1 MGDDLKKWLVGRIHD
16 FVRDSPEN
24 RFRGGF
30 DEKAFD
36 DVLVGFASGSD
47 AIFESYKE
55 LVGEDHWTPAEIFGI
70 TFPESPVKAEQLT
83 VISWILPQ
91 REATKADNRQETTY
105 PGPRWV
111 QARFAGEDFNDAL
124 RNHVVAALAGKG
136 IKAVAPV
143 KTPGFSW
150 HKSEKYAWSSTWSER
165 HMAYAAGLGTFGLCD
180 GLITPKGKAHR
191 TGSVVAGAVVT
202 PSPRSYT
209 DHHAYCLFFHDGSCT
224 ACADRCPVGA
234 ISERGHDKSAC
245 WDHTCETCKDFIETH
260 YGFKG
265 YGCGLCQTDVPC
277 ESGIPAGLAGGAQ
290 WG

>member
-1 MGDDLKKWLVGRIHD
+1 MGDDLQSWLVAVVND

-24 RFRGGF
+24 RFSGGF
-30 DEKAFD
+30 DEKAFE

-47 AIFESYKE
+47 PIFESYKE

-70 TFPESPVKAEQLT
+70 TYPESAVKPEQLT

-124 RNHVVAALAGKG
+124 RNHVVTTLAAKG

-143 KTPGFSW
+143 KTPGFAW
-150 HKSEKYAWSSTWSER
+150 HKSEKYLWSSTWSER

-191 TGSVVAGAVVT
+191 AGSVVAGAVLP
-202 PSPRSYT
+202 PSPRPYT
-209 DHHAYCLFFHDGSCT
+209 DHHAYCLFYQDGSCRQ
-224 ACADRCPVGA
+224 CADRCPVGA
-234 ISERGHDKSAC
+234 ISEHGHDKSAC
-245 WDHTCETCKDFIETH
+245 WDHTCETCKDFIEKH

-277 ESGIPAGLAGGAQ
+277 ESGIPGKVRGMEIT
-290 WG
+290 